1 MAMADGERAREQY
14 AHLSTCSSSIQMVKL
29 AVVPQ
34 PACDLPKSAS
44 HRQYAG
50 LGHSHEAWIIPGPFR
65 SEATELTKEEC
76 VRTRWISYFKRPSE
90 PESI

>member
-65 SEATELTKEEC
+65 SEALHKEEC